1 MSRKSIF
8 IYGLTYSRNFTCTNI
23 YKYIYIYVCVYMYV
37 DSYVSINLITLYGKK
52 EFKRIHTK
60 NIYMIL
66 KSHLL
71 RKVIFK
77 LYNQFFLEI
86 NI

>member
-1 MSRKSIF
+1 
-8 IYGLTYSRNFTCTNI
+8 
-23 YKYIYIYVCVYMYV
+23 MYV